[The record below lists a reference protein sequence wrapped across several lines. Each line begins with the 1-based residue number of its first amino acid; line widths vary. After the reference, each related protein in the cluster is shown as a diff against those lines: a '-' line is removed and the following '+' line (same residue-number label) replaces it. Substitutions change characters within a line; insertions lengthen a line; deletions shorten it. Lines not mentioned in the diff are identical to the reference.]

1 MASIPVRVARDA
13 ADLTRQD
20 ARGPRDPLR
29 MSAAPDTLDEA
40 FDRLEDFLSVWAG
53 GITVEA
59 AQRLLESVGI
69 EEPERRRFAARL
81 AEVEP
86 RAAPGAV
93 LLGLLIGLSAAQLAG
108 ER

>member
-1 MASIPVRVARDA
+1 M
-13 ADLTRQD
+13 RQD
-20 ARGPRDPLR
+20 AHGARDP
-29 MSAAPDTLDEA
+29 SGVSTAGPALDEA

-59 AQRLLESVGI
+59 AQRLLESVGM

-81 AEVEP
+81 AGVEP

-93 LLGLLIGLSAAQLAG
+93 LLGVLIGLSAAQLAG